1 MTHVR
6 NQVVIQ
12 ARMGS
17 TRLPGKVLLPLEKRL
32 VIDHVVTRS
41 RAAMKIDRVV
51 AATTENSEDDK
62 IEQWCRDNGVDCVR
76 GSEDDVLARYVLAVK
91 KFPCENL
98 VRITADCPLVDPGII
113 DALLSLHETL
123 QADYTSNVIPP
134 TFPIGFDAEV
144 IRASTLKLVD
154 EMATLKSHR
163 EHVTLFVRENLDRF
177 KTANLSYGLDYHD
190 LRLTLDRPEDY
201 VVLQKVFANFAP
213 TPELFSY
220 YQIMAFLQRNPEIM
234 AINSSIDR
242 FEGVK
247 KSAARENRTLK
258 WQ

>member
-17 TRLPGKVLLPLEKRL
+17 TRLPGKVLLPLENRL
-32 VIDHVVTRS
+32 VIDHVITRS
-41 RAAMKIDRVV
+41 LAAMKVDRVV
-51 AATTENSEDDK
+51 VATTENSEDDK
-62 IEQWCRDNGVDCVR
+62 IEQWCMDNHVDCVR
-76 GSEDDVLARYVLAVK
+76 GNAEDVLARYVAAVK

-98 VRITADCPLVDPGII
+98 VRITSDCPLIDPGII
-113 DALLSLHETL
+113 DALLSLHETM
-123 QADYTSNVIPP
+123 QTDYTSNVIPP

-144 IRASTLKLVD
+144 IKVSTLKLVD

-163 EHVTLFVRENLDRF
+163 EHVTLFVRENLARF

-201 VVLQKVFANFAP
+201 VVLQKVFAHFVAA
-213 TPELFSY
+213 PELFSF
-220 YQIMAFLQRNPEIM
+220 YQVMAFLQLNPEIM

-247 KSAARENRTLK
+247 KSAARENRNLK